1 MEVSYSAIKC
11 WAKATKETVV
21 SSLARN
27 RIRRAVI
34 LGVVLLVWCSIFIP
48 IIVLHLTHQE
58 RDSIEEK
65 DPHVDALVWA
75 EFRGLIPKEGK
86 LFLDLG
92 TDMDVDNLYLAL
104 ERRKIDIGYR
114 PHRVVFPAYAINNR
128 DWSTYPFDEY
138 KIISS
143 INATDAKGQPLIISF
158 DIDIEDRDFIIG
170 SQKSE
175 YRGGLLNIEYTFQRR
190 GTVKYMCL
198 IIFALIWLLSL
209 AMVNIAIDTVVY
221 RRDTPANFILAG
233 FTIVFALPTLRK
245 SQPGIPDFG
254 CVLDLIGFFWGVAI
268 ISSCG
273 CLMLYFWALRWKSE
287 NHCN

>member
-1 MEVSYSAIKC
+1 MEVSYSAMKG
-11 WAKATKETVV
+11 WAKATKETVM

-27 RIRRAVI
+27 RIRRVVI

-75 EFRGLIPKEGK
+75 EFRGLIPKE
-86 LFLDLG
+86 
-92 TDMDVDNLYLAL
+92 
-104 ERRKIDIGYR
+104 ERQKIDIGYR

-143 INATDAKGQPLIISF
+143 INATDAKGQSLIISV
-158 DIDIEDRDFIIG
+158 DLDIEDRDFIIG

-190 GTVKYMCL
+190 GTVKYMCF

-287 NHCN
+287 NHRN

>member
-1 MEVSYSAIKC
+1 MKG

-27 RIRRAVI
+27 RIRRVVI

-48 IIVLHLTHQE
+48 MITLHLTHQE
-58 RDSIEEK
+58 IDYIEEK
-65 DPHVDALVWA
+65 DPHVDALVRA

-86 LFLDLG
+86 LFLDLS
-92 TDMDVDNLYLAL
+92 TDADILHLSY
-104 ERRKIDIGYR
+104 EGEKPDIGNQPSYR
-114 PHRVVFPAYAINNR
+114 AVLSVFAINNR
-128 DWSTYPFDEY
+128 DWAIYPFDEY
-138 KIISS
+138 MFKSS
-143 INATDAKGQPLIISF
+143 MSATDAKGQPLIISF

-175 YRGGLLNIEYTFQRR
+175 YRGGVLNIEYTFQRR

-209 AMVNIAIDTVVY
+209 AMINIAIDTAIY
-221 RRDTPANFILAG
+221 RRDTPPLLILSG
-233 FTIVFALPTLRK
+233 FQIIFALPTLRE

-254 CVLDLIGFFWGVAI
+254 CILDLIGFFW
-268 ISSCG
+268 
-273 CLMLYFWALRWKSE
+273 
-287 NHCN
+287 